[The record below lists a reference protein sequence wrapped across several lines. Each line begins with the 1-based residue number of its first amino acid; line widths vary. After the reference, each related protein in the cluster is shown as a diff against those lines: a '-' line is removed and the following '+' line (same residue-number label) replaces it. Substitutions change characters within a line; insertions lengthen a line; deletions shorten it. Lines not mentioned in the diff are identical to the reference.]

1 MSKMTM
7 LVLLGLL
14 PLASVHASEFEAKD
28 GWREIAPSVF
38 QRKNIDGTIERASV
52 GQAGAAYER
61 QRLVDRIEE
70 LKWNKNL
77 SFQASDANAATAV
90 DLQKL
95 VDSID
100 GVAVKPMVLVSQ
112 SGPICQ
118 PNGYGY
124 TYKFDSDLTV
134 SSTNATLTGRTTAD
148 TTDDFG
154 PPLQQP
160 TTGNFGV
167 HVTINRYQQAPVDQ
181 VVTRNLQNVGYDANG
196 NPSLATT
203 ISSSSPTPQVRPY
216 PFCTSA
222 EVFTQLSL
230 NGGECPAG
238 GDFRSWSKQY
248 PSCTP

>member
-1 MSKMTM
+1 MSKMT
-7 LVLLGLL
+7 LVLMLGML
-14 PLASVHASEFEAKD
+14 PLASLHAGEFEAKD

-38 QRKNIDGTIERASV
+38 QRKNHDGTIERAAV

-61 QRLVDRIEE
+61 QRLMDRIEQ
-70 LKWNKNL
+70 LKWDKDL
-77 SFQASDANAATAV
+77 SFQDSDANAATAAE
-90 DLQKL
+90 LQKL

-100 GVAVKPMVLVSQ
+100 GVAVTPKVLASQ

-124 TYKFDSDLTV
+124 TYTFAADLAV
-134 SSTNATLTGRTTAD
+134 SSTNAMLSGRTTAI

-154 PPLQQP
+154 PPLSQP
-160 TTGNFGV
+160 TSGTFGV

-203 ISSSSPTPQVRPY
+203 ISSSASTPQVRPY

-222 EVFTQLSL
+222 EVFNQLSL
-230 NGGECPAG
+230 NGGECPAA
-238 GDFRSWSKQY
+238 GDFRSWSKTY
-248 PSCTP
+248 PTCTP